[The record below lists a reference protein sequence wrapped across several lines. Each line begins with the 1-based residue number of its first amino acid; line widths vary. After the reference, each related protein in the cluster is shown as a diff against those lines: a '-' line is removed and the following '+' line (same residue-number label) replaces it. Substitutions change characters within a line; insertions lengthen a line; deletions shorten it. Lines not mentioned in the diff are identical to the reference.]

1 MVNFSLVVS
10 SAATT
15 TYLLDTHGGNALH
28 IISLINFIKNMVL
41 YGFTF
46 FVNGMVLSRGIKV
59 SLLILAACQAFCWLL
74 TIPMYRYGK
83 RVRAFVSRRMNFWLF
98 VYWRWWYWDLPPSE
112 LRSRVESVLVFFF
125 LYIAIVSCEISGPLE
140 GNWRRELID
149 TCTSWTLDYFYYI

>member
-10 SAATT
+10 GAATT

-28 IISLINFIKNMVL
+28 IISLTNFLKNMVL

-46 FVNGMVLSRGIKV
+46 FANGMVLSRGIKV

-83 RVRAFVSRRMNFWLF
+83 RVRAFVSRQLAFWLF
-98 VYWRWWYWDLPPSE
+98 FLLTLVI
-112 LRSRVESVLVFFF
+112 LRSPAIRASVKSRE
-125 LYIAIVSCEISGPLE
+125 YVSINLAVVGVKY
-140 GNWRRELID
+140 
-149 TCTSWTLDYFYYI
+149 LDPSKEMDINV